1 MVLHSPGACTPQ
13 QVRDFSTAFC
23 TAERR
28 LSTSLLGCRAVRVV
42 APMMATIV
50 LGVLLC
56 GAGGAQPAAVD
67 RPPAQASAKALDR
80 YLVLTRRALTLR
92 EERRSAELGLAVAR
106 RSLVRAERRLGDRLR
121 ALYVVG
127 RPDAVEILLGASSLD
142 DALTSLDGLQRIA
155 REEAELV
162 DDLRRTRRELA
173 RLVGSLRAREA
184 EAARLRVDAARVI
197 RELARTT
204 PRLSTPPGGARA
216 PETES
221 QPSAGSLLTVI
232 ASGYAIAGQTA
243 SGLPA
248 GVGTV
253 AVDPAVIPL
262 GAALTIPGYGDG
274 VAADTGGAVQGA
286 AIDLWFQTEAE
297 ARAWGRR
304 AVTIVVRPG

>member
-1 MVLHSPGACTPQ
+1 
-13 QVRDFSTAFC
+13 
-23 TAERR
+23 
-28 LSTSLLGCRAVRVV
+28 VRVV
-42 APMMATIV
+42 APLMATIV

-56 GAGGAQPAAVD
+56 GAGGAQPAAVG

-80 YLVLTRRALTLR
+80 YLILTRRALTLR
-92 EERRSAELGLAVAR
+92 EERRSAEVGLAVAR
-106 RSLVRAERRLGDRLR
+106 RSLVRSEQRLGARLR
-121 ALYVVG
+121 ALYEIG
-127 RPDAVEILLGASSLD
+127 RPDALEILLGASSLD
-142 DALTSLDGLQRIA
+142 DALAGLDGLQRIA
-155 REEAELV
+155 SEEAKQVEEL
-162 DDLRRTRRELA
+162 RGTRRELA
-173 RLVGSLRAREA
+173 LLVKSLRAREA
-184 EAARLRVDAARVI
+184 EAARLRVDAARVV

-204 PRLSTPPGGARA
+204 PRLSTTPGGDRA
-216 PETES
+216 PETAS
-221 QPSAGSLLTVI
+221 QPADESLLTVI

-286 AIDLWFQTEAE
+286 AIDLWFQTESD

-304 AVTIVVRPG
+304 SVTIVVRPG

>member
-1 MVLHSPGACTPQ
+1 M
-13 QVRDFSTAFC
+13 
-23 TAERR
+23 
-28 LSTSLLGCRAVRVV
+28 RVV

-67 RPPAQASAKALDR
+67 RPPAQPSAKALDR

-106 RSLVRAERRLGDRLR
+106 RSLVRAERRLGARLR
-121 ALYVVG
+121 ALYEIG
-127 RPDAVEILLGASSLD
+127 RPDALEILLGASSLD
-142 DALTSLDGLQRIA
+142 DALASLEGLQRIA
-155 REEAELV
+155 REEAEQV
-162 DDLRRTRRELA
+162 EDLRRTRRELA
-173 RLVGSLRAREA
+173 SLVESLRAREA
-184 EAARLRVDAARVI
+184 EAARLRVDAARVV
-197 RELARTT
+197 RALARAT
-204 PRLSTPPGGARA
+204 PRLSTPPGGESG

-221 QPSAGSLLTVI
+221 QPGGGSLLAVV

>member
-1 MVLHSPGACTPQ
+1 
-13 QVRDFSTAFC
+13 VR
-23 TAERR
+23 
-28 LSTSLLGCRAVRVV
+28 GV

-67 RPPAQASAKALDR
+67 RLPARSSVEALDR

-106 RSLVRAERRLGDRLR
+106 RSLVRAERRLGARLR
-121 ALYVVG
+121 ALYEVG
-127 RPDAVEILLGASSLD
+127 RPDAVEILLGATSLD

-155 REEAELV
+155 REEAEQV
-162 DDLRRTRRELA
+162 DELRRTRRKLD
-173 RLVGSLRAREA
+173 RLVKTLRAREA
-184 EAARLRVDAARVI
+184 EAARLRVEAAGVMRA
-197 RELARTT
+197 LARTK
-204 PRLSTPPGGARA
+204 PRLSTPPEG
-216 PETES
+216 ESTSKTES
-221 QPSAGSLLTVI
+221 QPSAGSRLTVV

-262 GAALTIPGYGDG
+262 GAALSIPGYGDG

-286 AIDLWFQTEAE
+286 TIDLWFQTEAE

>member
-1 MVLHSPGACTPQ
+1 
-13 QVRDFSTAFC
+13 VR
-23 TAERR
+23 
-28 LSTSLLGCRAVRVV
+28 GV

-67 RPPAQASAKALDR
+67 RLPARSSVEALDR

-106 RSLVRAERRLGDRLR
+106 RSLVRAERRLGARLR
-121 ALYVVG
+121 ALYEVG
-127 RPDAVEILLGASSLD
+127 RPDAVEILLGATSLD

-155 REEAELV
+155 REEAEQV
-162 DDLRRTRRELA
+162 DELRRTRRKLD
-173 RLVGSLRAREA
+173 RLVKTLRAREA
-184 EAARLRVDAARVI
+184 EAARLRVEAAAVMRA
-197 RELARTT
+197 LARTK
-204 PRLSTPPGGARA
+204 PRLSTPPEDESA
-216 PETES
+216 PDTES
-221 QPSAGSLLTVI
+221 QQSGGSLLTVV

-262 GAALTIPGYGDG
+262 GAALSIPGYGDG

-286 AIDLWFQTEAE
+286 TIDLWFQTEAE